1 MNQKNW
7 GDKPYHS
14 MDYALKEAY
23 GEKLYRITLNAGLT
37 CPNRDGTVGK
47 GGCTFCSVEGS
58 GDFAGDKCLS
68 ITEQLYLGKQILQ
81 KKRPVNAFIAYFQAF
96 SNTYAPIPVL
106 RELYEQAISDPQ
118 IKILAI
124 ATRPD
129 CLDENVLSLLQQ
141 VHIHKPVWIELGL
154 QTIHP
159 DTAKAIRRGYPLAL
173 FEEKVKH
180 LRVMNIPVI
189 VHVIL
194 GLPGETTDDML
205 QTIEYLNHQN
215 IQGIKLQVLHVL
227 RNTDLA
233 ELYLENPFRILTK
246 EEYISLLGQCIARLN
261 PEIVIHRLTG
271 DGPKN
276 LLIAPLWSQKKR
288 TVLNQLH
295 QYLKSQDIWQG
306 KELITYE
313 RKAYPL

>member
-1 MNQKNW
+1 MEQKIW

-14 MDYALKEAY
+14 MDYALKKRY
-23 GEKLYRITLNAGLT
+23 GKKLYRITLNAGLS
-37 CPNRDGTVGK
+37 CPNRDGTVGT
-47 GGCTFCSVEGS
+47 GGCTFCSSEGS

-68 ITEQLYLGKQILQ
+68 ITEQLEQGKQIL
-81 KKRPVNAFIAYFQAF
+81 KEKRPVDAFIAYFQAF
-96 SNTYAPIPVL
+96 SNTYASIPIL
-106 RELYEQAISDPQ
+106 RELYEQAIADPQ
-118 IKILAI
+118 VKILAI

-129 CLDENVLSLLQQ
+129 CLDENVLSLLQE
-141 VHIHKPVWIELGL
+141 IHARKPVWIELGL
-154 QTIHP
+154 QTIHLS
-159 DTAKAIRRGYPLAL
+159 TAKAIRRGYPLTL
-173 FEEKVKH
+173 FEEKVRR
-180 LRVMNIPVI
+180 LQSLNIPVI

-205 QTIEYLNHQN
+205 QTIEYLNQQN
-215 IQGIKLQVLHVL
+215 IQGIKLQILHVL

-233 ELYLENPFRILTK
+233 ELYLENPFRIPTK

-271 DGPKN
+271 DGPKD

-295 QYLKSQDIWQG
+295 QHLKSQNIWQG
-306 KELITYE
+306 KEFVSYE
-313 RKAYPL
+313 

>member
-14 MDYALKEAY
+14 MDYALKEVY

-37 CPNRDGTVGK
+37 CPNRDGTVGM
-47 GGCTFCSVEGS
+47 GGCTFCSAEGS
-58 GDFAGDKCLS
+58 GDFAGNKCLS
-68 ITEQLYLGKQILQ
+68 ITEQLDLGKQILQ
-81 KKRPVNAFIAYFQAF
+81 EKRPVQAFIAYFQAF

-118 IKILAI
+118 VKILAI

-129 CLDENVLSLLQQ
+129 CLDEDVLSLLQQ
-141 VHIHKPVWIELGL
+141 IHAHKPVWIELGL

-159 DTAKAIRRGYPLAL
+159 NTATAIRRGYPLAL
-173 FEEKVKH
+173 FEEKVRR
-180 LRVMNIPVI
+180 LRLLNIPVI

-205 QTIEYLNHQN
+205 QTIEYLNRQN

-233 ELYLENPFRILTK
+233 KLYLENPFWIPTK
-246 EEYISLLGQCIARLN
+246 EEYLSLLGQCIARLN

-271 DGPKN
+271 DGPKD
-276 LLIAPLWSQKKR
+276 LLIAPLWSRKKR
-288 TVLNQLH
+288 TILNQLH
-295 QYLKSQDIWQG
+295 QHLKNQNIWQG
-306 KELITYE
+306 KEFVPNE
-313 RKAYPL
+313 